1 MTNAEK
7 AIELVTRY
15 TNLDKSKDL
24 NEQLESIFSPDFVN
38 HSASGTVKG
47 LDKLKEFVASARE
60 WMPDIDVSIE
70 TIFANES
77 SNGDVWV
84 GAQAALRGTV
94 AENNKSIKMQ
104 EVWIFRVC
112 EDKIAERWYV
122 YDQSA
127 LGS

>member
-1 MTNAEK
+1 MTNSEK

-15 TNLDKSKDL
+15 TNLDKSRDL
-24 NEQLESIFSPDFVN
+24 NAQLDGIFSPSFVN

-70 TIFANES
+70 SIFANES
-77 SNGDVWV
+77 TNGDVWV
-84 GAQAALRGTV
+84 GAQVILRGTV
-94 AENNKSIKMQ
+94 AENEKFIEMQ
-104 EVWIFRVC
+104 EVWIFRIS

-122 YDQSA
+122 YDQTA